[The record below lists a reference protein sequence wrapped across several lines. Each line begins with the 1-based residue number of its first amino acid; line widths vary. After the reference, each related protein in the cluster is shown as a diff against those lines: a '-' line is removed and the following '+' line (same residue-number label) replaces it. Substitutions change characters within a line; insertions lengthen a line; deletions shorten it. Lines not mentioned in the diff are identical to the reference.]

1 MGHRTTPVL
10 TALLTAVA
18 VAVAIVAAFIGSGA
32 LGGTP
37 ISEAA
42 GGALSA
48 DATPVAPAGPA
59 FSIWSVVYLGLVGY
73 AVLQALPAARSSA
86 RHAALRTWAAVSALL
101 NAAWIWTVQLG
112 SVTASVAVIVLLLV
126 VLARVLVLLVR
137 RPPQNPF
144 DTLLTDGTFGLYLG
158 WVCVATVANVSAWIG
173 TWGVGAFAGWE
184 AAGAALSGAAAL
196 IGIAT
201 AVWTRGRVAPALATA
216 WGLAWIAVGRSTGA
230 LESPVVVWG
239 AGVSA
244 AVLLIATAVLRA
256 RRGSAEDSPRT
267 STRG

>member
-1 MGHRTTPVL
+1 MEHRSTSIVTT
-10 TALLTAVA
+10 LLTAAA
-18 VAVAIVAAFIGSGA
+18 VAVAIVVAFIGSGA

-48 DATPVAPAGPA
+48 DATPLAPAGPA

-73 AVLQALPAARSSA
+73 AVLQILPAWRSSP
-86 RHAALRTWAAVSALL
+86 RHAALRPWAAVSALL
-101 NAAWIWTVQLG
+101 NGAWIWTVQLG
-112 SVTASVAVIVLLLV
+112 SITASVVVIVLLLV
-126 VLARVLVLLVR
+126 VLARILVLLVR
-137 RPPQNPF
+137 MPPQNLV

-158 WVCVATVANVSAWIG
+158 WVCVATVANVSAWIA
-173 TWGVGAFAGWE
+173 TWGIGTFTGWE
-184 AAGAALSGAAAL
+184 AAGAAMAGVAAL

-230 LESPVVVWG
+230 LESTVVVWG
-239 AGVSA
+239 AGASA
-244 AVLLIATAVLRA
+244 AVLLVATAVLRA
-256 RRGSAEDSPRT
+256 RRGSAEHTPRPSP
-267 STRG
+267 SD